1 MAKRIVI
8 VDDEE
13 NIGRSLRLILE
24 REGYSISTF
33 LNATAFAQAPRAD
46 LYLFDVRLPDG
57 NGIDLLTRVLANQ
70 PEAPVLMIS
79 GHATI
84 QNAVEAVRA
93 GAFDVLEKPLS
104 RERVLLAIS
113 RAFEQ
118 RTLKEENTRLK
129 EQLGAGPRMIG
140 SSPAFTRVLE
150 QASLA
155 ARSDA
160 RVLLI
165 GESGTG
171 KELLAAHIHQSSPFS
186 GGPFVKVNC
195 AAIPNE
201 LIESELFGHEKGAF
215 TGATILRRGKFELAD
230 GGTLF
235 LDEIGDLAPASQAK
249 LLRVLQEGEF
259 HRVGGEQSIKVQVR
273 VVSATNKDLA
283 TLAQKQ
289 QFREDLYYRLS
300 VVPIRVPSLRERV
313 PDIAAMVEYF
323 LDEFCRR
330 NSFKPKTIHPA
341 AIEALECYHW
351 PGNARELRNIVE
363 RMAILSPGDIITE
376 DAVPVEITIAREV
389 PGAGRNGL
397 HEARE
402 SAERDALLKALEET
416 GWNVSQAAR
425 SLGIERTN
433 LHKRIKALQLARRN

>member
-33 LNATAFAQAPRAD
+33 MSASAFAQAPRAD

-57 NGIDLLTRVLANQ
+57 NGIDLLKRVLVNQ

-84 QNAVEAVRA
+84 QDAVEAVRA
-93 GAFDVLEKPLS
+93 GAFDFLEKPLS
-104 RERVLLAIS
+104 RERVLLAIA

-171 KELLAAHIHQSSPFS
+171 KELLAAHIHQSSPFA
-186 GGPFVKVNC
+186 GGPFVKVNF
-195 AAIPNE
+195 AGGGV
-201 LIESELFGHEKGAF
+201 SSRWWGAGDQGAGSSGECYEQGSGD
-215 TGATILRRGKFELAD
+215 TGAEA
-230 GGTLF
+230 
-235 LDEIGDLAPASQAK
+235 A
-249 LLRVLQEGEF
+249 
-259 HRVGGEQSIKVQVR
+259 
-273 VVSATNKDLA
+273 VS
-283 TLAQKQ
+283 
-289 QFREDLYYRLS
+289 
-300 VVPIRVPSLRERV
+300 
-313 PDIAAMVEYF
+313 
-323 LDEFCRR
+323 
-330 NSFKPKTIHPA
+330 
-341 AIEALECYHW
+341 
-351 PGNARELRNIVE
+351 
-363 RMAILSPGDIITE
+363 
-376 DAVPVEITIAREV
+376 
-389 PGAGRNGL
+389 
-397 HEARE
+397 
-402 SAERDALLKALEET
+402 
-416 GWNVSQAAR
+416 
-425 SLGIERTN
+425 
-433 LHKRIKALQLARRN
+433 